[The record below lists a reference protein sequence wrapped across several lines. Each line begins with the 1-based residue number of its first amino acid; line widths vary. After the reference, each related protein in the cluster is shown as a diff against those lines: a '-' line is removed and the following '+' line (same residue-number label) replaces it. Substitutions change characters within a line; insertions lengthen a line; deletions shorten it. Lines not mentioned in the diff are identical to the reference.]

1 MSNVILLNL
10 STKIR
15 KKNVFRKNH
24 LTAPVV
30 HVHSIPIFTYF
41 CTNIFQFMTKQPNH
55 KISNFLKVEARV
67 LMFIAASVWMFA
79 GLMLITRG
87 LTGVTNTGSLLLKLG
102 LCVSGGILFYVFMF
116 SKISLKHI
124 RRIKSLNGTRV
135 FFFQFFNIRSFIMM
149 FSMISLGVTL
159 RLTGLVPFKYLALFY
174 IVMGTPLLISSFRF
188 LKSAIRFHQI

>member
-30 HVHSIPIFTYF
+30 HFHRIHVFIYF
-41 CTNIFQFMTKQPNH
+41 CTILLSVMTKQTNH
-55 KISNFLKVEARV
+55 KISDFLKVEARV

-116 SKISLKHI
+116 SKISIRLLLYVHI
-124 RRIKSLNGTRV
+124 
-135 FFFQFFNIRSFIMM
+135 FI
-149 FSMISLGVTL
+149 
-159 RLTGLVPFKYLALFY
+159 
-174 IVMGTPLLISSFRF
+174 IV
-188 LKSAIRFHQI
+188 